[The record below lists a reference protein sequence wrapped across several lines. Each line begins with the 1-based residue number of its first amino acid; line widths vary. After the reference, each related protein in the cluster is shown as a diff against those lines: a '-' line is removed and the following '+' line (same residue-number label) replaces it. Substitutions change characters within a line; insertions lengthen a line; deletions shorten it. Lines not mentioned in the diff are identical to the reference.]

1 MSRIHTYKC
10 WTCPWAIASK
20 RNRFFNLFFISH
32 RVDGRSTRGGRGSR
46 GRRRPVVDSS
56 SFHNSDYLY
65 YMNEGGTRGEILR
78 SFLCSWRRFHKT
90 QGRSGRTLALNLGQN
105 IKIILKVF
113 VSFVHKQ
120 INWSFRSSFLP
131 AAQWHGH
138 KEGGIGVGVGTF
150 RSCSLFT
157 SCLRHGLLEGGIGKL
172 LGHLSPVP
180 FILNGKPQSL
190 N

>member
-78 SFLCSWRRFHKT
+78 SFLCGWRRFHKT
-90 QGRSGRTLALNLGQN
+90 QGRSGRTLALNHGQN

-120 INWSFRSSFLP
+120 RNWSFRSSFGIGVELGRWKVELGLGWGHLCPVLFLP
-131 AAQWHGH
+131 AACGM
-138 KEGGIGVGVGTF
+138 VF
-150 RSCSLFT
+150 
-157 SCLRHGLLEGGIGKL
+157 
-172 LGHLSPVP
+172 
-180 FILNGKPQSL
+180 
-190 N
+190 